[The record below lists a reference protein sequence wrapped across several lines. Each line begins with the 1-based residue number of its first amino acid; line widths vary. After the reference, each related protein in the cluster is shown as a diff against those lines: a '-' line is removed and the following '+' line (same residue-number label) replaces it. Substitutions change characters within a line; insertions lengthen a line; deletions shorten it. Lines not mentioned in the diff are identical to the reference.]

1 MGQRDLIW
9 SHLISFS
16 TIFHHHFHPPWN
28 LMNFMW
34 FCLVSPNLARA
45 WPVFDAQGEKEEIDI
60 FKGID
65 EMREVM
71 TKTQAQHGDVAMAF
85 LKISVA
91 PYPDISGVSVTT
103 CHNPEPTYPTQAFSS
118 YFQEWWNHLLNIK
131 HGEPCELPEDVD
143 VQAMQVG
150 NYGKLWETWDIV
162 GLCSQRLQVM
172 LKNWMQVESS
182 AKPTSPDVG
191 LPDLV
196 QIWSGSRVNCFEV
209 LCWTCWTAQGLGS
222 EPCVFGKVWE
232 IRIILFLHLLYPNC
246 CWGIEN
252 KMYINIYINMY
263 ITYGISKHL
272 PIWTPLTARW
282 R

>member
-1 MGQRDLIW
+1 MDPMG
-9 SHLISFS
+9 
-16 TIFHHHFHPPWN
+16 
-28 LMNFMW
+28 M
-34 FCLVSPNLARA
+34 V
-45 WPVFDAQGEKEEIDI
+45 
-60 FKGID
+60 
-65 EMREVM
+65 
-71 TKTQAQHGDVAMAF
+71 MAF
-85 LKISVA
+85 LKISVS
-91 PYPDISGVSVTT
+91 PYLDISGVSVTT
-103 CHNPEPTYPTQAFSS
+103 CHNPEPTFPTQAFSS

-150 NYGKLWETWDIV
+150 NYGKLWETGDIV
-162 GLCSQRLQVM
+162 GLCSLRLQVM
-172 LKNWMQVESS
+172 LDWMQVESS

-252 KMYINIYINMY
+252 KMFISIYIY
-263 ITYGISKHL
+263 KL
-272 PIWTPLTARW
+272 
-282 R
+282 

>member
-1 MGQRDLIW
+1 M
-9 SHLISFS
+9 
-16 TIFHHHFHPPWN
+16 
-28 LMNFMW
+28 
-34 FCLVSPNLARA
+34 
-45 WPVFDAQGEKEEIDI
+45 FDAQGEKEEIDI

-209 LCWTCWTAQGLGS
+209 LC
-222 EPCVFGKVWE
+222 
-232 IRIILFLHLLYPNC
+232 
-246 CWGIEN
+246 
-252 KMYINIYINMY
+252 
-263 ITYGISKHL
+263 
-272 PIWTPLTARW
+272 
-282 R
+282 